1 MKVLSLKLKEDI
13 FTEAEKILSRIHT
26 SRNAYINH
34 ALALYNKLN
43 RRKLLKNQFEKESVA
58 LRSHSLEILKEMEQL
73 EDEIP
78 E

>member
-1 MKVLSLKLKEDI
+1 MAKQALR
-13 FTEAEKILSRIHT
+13 ILAFLT
-26 SRNAYINH
+26 V
-34 ALALYNKLN
+34 NKLN
-43 RRKLLKNQFEKESVA
+43 RRKLLKNQFEKESAA